1 MYAESSLRCPSVTL
15 LITNSLQHNVQG
27 SGNRDEA
34 ELMGDWFGMVH
45 EKNGLVR
52 WAQELAVRAR
62 ELELEDRH
70 VRLQHELKHRMA
82 LPGGSVVNFVS

>member
-1 MYAESSLRCPSVTL
+1 
-15 LITNSLQHNVQG
+15 
-27 SGNRDEA
+27 
-34 ELMGDWFGMVH
+34 MGDWFAMVH

-82 LPGGSVVNFVS
+82 LPGGSIANFVSLFGQIVQVREYNQFNDNRFK